1 MTDMTALGI
10 EVAVLRVFTD
20 AAGDFGNLLGVVDAA
35 AVPTPRRQALATEL
49 GYSETVF
56 VDLPAAGTTTAQAW
70 IFTPTTELSFAGHP
84 TVGAAWW
91 LRERGTPVET
101 LQVPAGDLQVRYSD
115 DRTAVVARAEWGPE
129 FVIHALASVDQV
141 LAADP
146 ADYADDG
153 YHYLWA
159 WLDRDRG
166 HIRSRMFANE
176 PGVPE
181 DEATGSA
188 AVRLTGHLRCDLTI
202 TQGRGS
208 QILTNWHPEGW
219 VSVQG
224 RVVSDGI
231 RRLGAQP
238 PSVAAPSGSIVPIM
252 PFVPEEP

>member
-1 MTDMTALGI
+1 MTDTPAPGI

-20 AAGDFGNLLGVVDAA
+20 AAGNFGNPLGVVDSA
-35 AVPTPRRQALATEL
+35 AVPVPQRQALATDL

-56 VDLPAAGTTTAQAW
+56 VDLPADGATTARAW
-70 IFTPTTELSFAGHP
+70 IFTPKTELSFAGHP

-91 LRERGTPVET
+91 LRKRGTPVDT
-101 LQVPAGDLQVRYSD
+101 LQVPAGDLLVRYAD
-115 DRTAVVARAEWGPE
+115 DQTAVVALAEWGPD
-129 FVIHALASVDQV
+129 FVIHAMASVDQV

-188 AVRLTGHLRCDLTI
+188 AVRLTGHLRRDLTI

-208 QILTNWHPEGW
+208 QILTTWHPEGW

-224 RVVSDGI
+224 RVVSDGV
-231 RRLGAQP
+231 RHLGAQL
-238 PSVAAPSGSIVPIM
+238 PSFAAQSDSNRPDYPLR
-252 PFVPEEP
+252 PEEP